1 MKKLEIIKIINYLY
15 INIIQYNKYNK
26 MNNNNLILELMANMI
41 NYLNVS
47 LYKNKVFII
56 IKRQFTYNH
65 EQARL
70 RLNEIYDILS
80 KTPSI
85 TPSKNDILD
94 FYNNVKYLK
103 NVTDT
108 DDIDY
113 WNYISKLKQYIITY
127 KS

>member
-1 MKKLEIIKIINYLY
+1 
-15 INIIQYNKYNK
+15 
-26 MNNNNLILELMANMI
+26 MNNIYIELMANMI

-47 LYKNKVFII
+47 LYEG
-56 IKRQFTYNH
+56 QFTYNH

-70 RLNEIYDILS
+70 RLNELYDTLS
-80 KTPSI
+80 KTSSI

-108 DDIDY
+108 DDVDY
-113 WNYISKLKQYIITY
+113 WYYISKLKQYIIKY
-127 KS
+127 NY

>member
-1 MKKLEIIKIINYLY
+1 
-15 INIIQYNKYNK
+15 

-47 LYKNKVFII
+47 LYEGTTCIEKHCFSICDYYFSNNKNKVFII
-56 IKRQFTYNH
+56 RKKQFTYNH

-70 RLNEIYDILS
+70 KLNEIYDTLS
-80 KTPSI
+80 KTSSI
-85 TPSKNDILD
+85 TISKNDIID
-94 FYNNVKYLK
+94 FYNNVKYLN

-113 WNYISKLKQYIITY
+113 WNYIYKLKQYII
-127 KS
+127 K

>member
-1 MKKLEIIKIINYLY
+1 
-15 INIIQYNKYNK
+15 
-26 MNNNNLILELMANMI
+26 MNNDYIQLMANMI

-47 LYKNKVFII
+47 LYEG
-56 IKRQFTYNH
+56 QFTYNH

-70 RLNEIYDILS
+70 RLNEIYDTLS

-85 TPSKNDILD
+85 TPSKNDILE

-113 WNYISKLKQYIITY
+113 WNYINKLKQYIITY